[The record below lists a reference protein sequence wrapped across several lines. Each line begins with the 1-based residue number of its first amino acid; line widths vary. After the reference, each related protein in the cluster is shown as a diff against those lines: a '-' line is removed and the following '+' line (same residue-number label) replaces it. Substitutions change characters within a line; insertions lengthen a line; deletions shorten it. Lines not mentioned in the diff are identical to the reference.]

1 METETFQNAFLA
13 NLDFEQQTSKRSE
26 AIPLPDEMPKR
37 NDFSH
42 LPKEILKSSTVENL
56 ISQNE
61 DLMARLKV
69 SLRRLSLLENE
80 NQRFSEESHKARMS
94 QSSTTDQLLVWKEK
108 DNLWKAKVDQLEKE
122 KAIQA
127 EKMRAFQEKSQTLAS
142 EMSRHLKYQ
151 EKIKTQVRPYVAQLK
166 EYSRTQDIKLSETES
181 LLANREA
188 QLRDLRHQMME
199 VAKNS
204 IYQVEVTEKKSKDMI
219 EFYETQITKMT
230 EDLAHL
236 TRVQEELELKS
247 LKLHAALERQDSLE
261 NELVAIRRSKEEMR
275 QRLESDLGQTTDRM
289 QELSRQN
296 QKLGV
301 EHADLQV
308 RVIDNQDRIQKL
320 EKENFQMHEQMESLR
335 YMWNAKNEEN
345 EKLKAAAAALER
357 LNIELSQKLSEIRR
371 SEEASL

>member
-13 NLDFEQQTSKRSE
+13 NIDFEQQTSNRSE

-94 QSSTTDQLLVWKEK
+94 QSSTTDQLLIWKEK

-127 EKMRAFQEKSQTLAS
+127 EKVRAFQEKSQTLS
-142 EMSRHLKYQ
+142 GEMSRHLKYQ

-166 EYSRTQDIKLSETES
+166 EYSRTQDIKLSETEN

-204 IYQVEVTEKKSKDMI
+204 IYQVEVTEKKSKEMI

-236 TRVQEELELKS
+236 TRVQEELEIKS

-275 QRLESDLGQTTDRM
+275 QRLESDLSQTTDRT

-308 RVIDNQDRIQKL
+308 RVIDSQERIQKL

>member
-1 METETFQNAFLA
+1 METETFQSALLA
-13 NLDFEQQTSKRSE
+13 NLDFDQTSNRSE
-26 AIPLPDEMPKR
+26 GIPLPDEMPKR

-80 NQRFSEESHKARMS
+80 NQRLSEDSQKARMS
-94 QSSTTDQLLVWKEK
+94 QSSITDQLLVWKEK
-108 DNLWKAKVDQLEKE
+108 DNLWKSKVDQLEKE
-122 KAIQA
+122 KAIQT
-127 EKMRAFQEKSQTLAS
+127 EKLRAFQEKSQTLSS
-142 EMSRHLKYQ
+142 EMARHLRYQ

-166 EYSRTQDIKLSETES
+166 EYSRTQDIKLAETEN

-204 IYQVEVTEKKSKDMI
+204 IYQVEVQDKKSKEMI

-236 TRVQEELELKS
+236 TRVQEELEMKS
-247 LKLHAALERQDSLE
+247 LKLHAALERQDALE

-275 QRLESDLGQTTDRM
+275 QKLESDLANTTGRM
-289 QELSRQN
+289 HELSKQN

-308 RVIDNQDRIQKL
+308 RVIDDQEKIQKL
-320 EKENFQMHEQMESLR
+320 EKSNFQMQEQMESLR

-371 SEEASL
+371 NEEPTK

>member
-1 METETFQNAFLA
+1 METETYQNAFLA
-13 NLDFEQQTSKRSE
+13 NLDFEQQTSNRSE

-42 LPKEILKSSTVENL
+42 LPKDILKSSTVENL

-80 NQRFSEESHKARMS
+80 NQRFSEESHKARKS
-94 QSSTTDQLLVWKEK
+94 QSSTTDQHLVWKEK

-127 EKMRAFQEKSQTLAS
+127 EKVRAFQEKSQTLAS

-166 EYSRTQDIKLSETES
+166 EYSRTQDIKLSETEN

-188 QLRDLRHQMME
+188 QLRDLRHQMLE

-204 IYQVEVTEKKSKDMI
+204 IYQIEVSDKKSKEMI
-219 EFYETQITKMT
+219 DFYETQITKMT

-275 QRLESDLGQTTDRM
+275 LRLESDLSQTTDRM

-308 RVIDNQDRIQKL
+308 RVIDNQEKIQKL
-320 EKENFQMHEQMESLR
+320 EKEHFQMQEQMESLR

-371 SEEASL
+371 GEEANL

>member
-1 METETFQNAFLA
+1 METETYQNAFLA
-13 NLDFEQQTSKRSE
+13 NLDFEQQTSNRSE

-42 LPKEILKSSTVENL
+42 LPKDILKSSTVENL

-127 EKMRAFQEKSQTLAS
+127 EKVRAFQEKSQTLAS

-166 EYSRTQDIKLSETES
+166 EYSRTQDIKLSETEN

-188 QLRDLRHQMME
+188 QLRDLRHQMLE

-204 IYQVEVTEKKSKDMI
+204 IYQIEVSDKKSKEMI
-219 EFYETQITKMT
+219 DFYETQITKMT

-275 QRLESDLGQTTDRM
+275 LRLESDLSQTTDRM

-308 RVIDNQDRIQKL
+308 RVIDNQEKIQKL
-320 EKENFQMHEQMESLR
+320 EKEHFQMQEQMESLR

-371 SEEASL
+371 GEEANL

>member
-13 NLDFEQQTSKRSE
+13 NIDFEQQTSNRSE

-37 NDFSH
+37 DDFSH

-94 QSSTTDQLLVWKEK
+94 QSSTTDQLLIWKEK

-127 EKMRAFQEKSQTLAS
+127 EKVRAFQEKSQTLS
-142 EMSRHLKYQ
+142 GEMSRHLKYQ

-166 EYSRTQDIKLSETES
+166 EYSRTQDIKLSETEN

-204 IYQVEVTEKKSKDMI
+204 IYQVEVTEKKSKEMI

-236 TRVQEELELKS
+236 TRVQEELEIKS

-275 QRLESDLGQTTDRM
+275 QRLESDLSQTTDRT

-308 RVIDNQDRIQKL
+308 RVIDSQERIQKL

>member
-1 METETFQNAFLA
+1 METDSFQSAILA
-13 NLDFEQQTSKRSE
+13 HLDFEQPAQRRSE
-26 AIPLPDEMPKR
+26 GIPLPDEVPQK

-42 LPKEILKSSTVENL
+42 LPKEILKSTTVENL

-69 SLRRLSLLENE
+69 ALRRLSLLENE
-80 NQRFSEESHKARMS
+80 NQRVSEEAQKARMF

-108 DNLWKAKVDQLEKE
+108 DNLWKNKVDQLEKE
-122 KAIQA
+122 RAIQ
-127 EKMRAFQEKSQTLAS
+127 QEKVRALQEKTQGLAS
-142 EMSRHLKYQ
+142 EMSRHLKYH
-151 EKIKTQVRPYVAQLK
+151 EKIKTQVRPYIAQLK
-166 EYSRTQDIKLSETES
+166 EYSRTQDLKLAETEN

-204 IYQVEVTEKKSKDMI
+204 IYQVEVQDKKSKEMI
-219 EFYETQITKMT
+219 EFYEGQITKMT
-230 EDLAHL
+230 HDLAHL
-236 TRVQEELELKS
+236 TRVQEELEIKS

-261 NELVAIRRSKEEMR
+261 NELVALRRSKEEMR
-275 QRLESDLGQTTDRM
+275 QRLEKDLTQNQERM

-308 RVIDNQDRIQKL
+308 RVVEDSEKIQRL
-320 EKENFQMHEQMESLR
+320 EKEHFQMQEQMESLR
-335 YMWNAKNEEN
+335 FMWAAKNEEN

-357 LNIELSQKLSEIRR
+357 LNLELSQKLSEIRR
-371 SEEASL
+371 GV

>member
-1 METETFQNAFLA
+1 METETFQSALLA
-13 NLDFEQQTSKRSE
+13 NLDFDQTSNRSE
-26 AIPLPDEMPKR
+26 GIPLPDEMPKR

-80 NQRFSEESHKARMS
+80 NQRLAEDSQKARMS

-108 DNLWKAKVDQLEKE
+108 DNLWKAKIDQLEKE
-122 KAIQA
+122 KAIHA
-127 EKMRAFQEKSQTLAS
+127 EKTRALQEKTQTLSS
-142 EMSRHLKYQ
+142 EMSRHLRYQ

-166 EYSRTQDIKLSETES
+166 EYSRTQDVKLAETES

-204 IYQVEVTEKKSKDMI
+204 IYQVEVQDKKSKEMI

-236 TRVQEELELKS
+236 TRVQEELEMKS
-247 LKLHAALERQDSLE
+247 LKLHAALERQDALE

-275 QRLESDLGQTTDRM
+275 QKLESDLANTSTRM
-289 QELSRQN
+289 QELSKQN

-308 RVIDNQDRIQKL
+308 RVIDDQERIQKL
-320 EKENFQMHEQMESLR
+320 EKANFQMQEQMESLR

-371 SEEASL
+371 SEEPTK

>member
-166 EYSRTQDIKLSETES
+166 EYSRTQDIKLSETEN

-371 SEEASL
+371 SEEAGL

>member
-1 METETFQNAFLA
+1 METETFQSAFLA
-13 NLDFEQQTSKRSE
+13 NLDFEQQTSNRSE
-26 AIPLPDEMPKR
+26 SIPLPDEMPRR

-80 NQRFSEESHKARMS
+80 NQRLSEDTQKARMS
-94 QSSTTDQLLVWKEK
+94 QSSTTDQLLIWKEK
-108 DNLWKAKVDQLEKE
+108 DNLWKAKIDQLENE
-122 KAIQA
+122 KAVQT
-127 EKMRAFQEKSQTLAS
+127 EKLRAYQEKSQTLAS

-166 EYSRTQDIKLSETES
+166 EYSRTQDLKLVETENM
-181 LLANREA
+181 LANREA
-188 QLRDLRHQMME
+188 QLRDLRHQMMD

-204 IYQVEVTEKKSKDMI
+204 IYQVEVQDKKSKEMI
-219 EFYETQITKMT
+219 EFYEGQITKMT

-236 TRVQEELELKS
+236 TRVQEELEIKS
-247 LKLHAALERQDSLE
+247 LKLHGALERQDSLE
-261 NELVAIRRSKEEMR
+261 NELVAIRRSKDEMR
-275 QRLESDLGQTTDRM
+275 QRLESDLSQTTERM
-289 QELSRQN
+289 QELSKQN

-308 RVIDNQDRIQKL
+308 RVIDDQEKIQKL
-320 EKENFQMHEQMESLR
+320 EKAHFQMQEQMESLR

-371 SEEASL
+371 NDEA